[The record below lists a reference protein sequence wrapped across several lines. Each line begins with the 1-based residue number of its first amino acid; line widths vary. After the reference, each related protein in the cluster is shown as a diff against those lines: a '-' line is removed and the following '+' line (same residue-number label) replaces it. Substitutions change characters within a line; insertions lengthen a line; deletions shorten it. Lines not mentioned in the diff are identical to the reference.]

1 MIDLHHHLLQNR
13 RNSATE
19 KPVWWQKIAFKLF
32 APVANCTTLWS
43 IITKLGRLGQ
53 KFHPLIKGTRLD
65 PAYVWTKT
73 RDVAPIAKQSF
84 REWWKEHEHS
94 HTR

>member
-1 MIDLHHHLLQNR
+1 MRWQDHIELNP
-13 RNSATE
+13 AIMVG
-19 KPVWWQKIAFKLF
+19 KPV
-32 APVANCTTLWS
+32 
-43 IITKLGRLGQ
+43 
-53 KFHPLIKGTRLD
+53 IKGTRLD

-84 REWWKEHEHS
+84 REWWKEHEQS